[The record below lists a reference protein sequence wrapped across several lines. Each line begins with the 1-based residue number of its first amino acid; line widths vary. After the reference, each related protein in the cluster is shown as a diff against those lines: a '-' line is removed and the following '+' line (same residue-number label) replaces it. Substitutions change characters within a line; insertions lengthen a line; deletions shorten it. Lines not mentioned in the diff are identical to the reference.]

1 MLAGPREQ
9 SDHEVRSSPQ
19 PRIVSP
25 IVPKNSIGGRAL
37 VAVIA
42 IMTFLASLTTGAV
55 MLVRA
60 SAGHWQDEVAREVTI
75 QVRPRDARDIESDLR
90 RAADLARAT
99 PGVAEV
105 TALSREQ
112 SARLLE
118 PWLGA
123 GLALDDLPV
132 PRLIVVKLA
141 PEARPD
147 LDRLRRTLAAE
158 VATATLDDH
167 RAWIERMRAMSRTS
181 LLIGALVLLLVVA
194 ATVLSVTFATRG
206 AIAANRAIIEVL
218 HYIGART
225 SFIAGHFHLHFLSL
239 GLKGG
244 VIGAGAAILLFAFA
258 QLASRWLLGGA
269 GESGLTMLFGAFSL
283 GVAGY
288 AVILLQIVL
297 IAVATALTSRYTVNR
312 TLDTIE

>member
-9 SDHEVRSSPQ
+9 SDPQVRSGPQ
-19 PRIVSP
+19 PRIVSS

-60 SAGHWQDEVAREVTI
+60 SAGQWQDEVAREVTI
-75 QVRPRDARDIESDLR
+75 QVRPRDGRDIEADLR

-105 TALSREQ
+105 TAYSREQ

-141 PEARPD
+141 REVQPD
-147 LDRLRRTLAAE
+147 LGRLRQALASQ

-181 LLIGALVLLLVVA
+181 LLVGALVLVLVVA

-225 SFIAGHFHLHFLSL
+225 SFIAGHFQFHFLL
-239 GLKGG
+239 LALKGG
-244 VIGAGAAILLFAFA
+244 AIGAAAAILLFAFA
-258 QLASRWLLGGA
+258 HLVSRWLLGSA
-269 GESGLTMLFGAFSL
+269 GESELSMLFGTFSL
-283 GVAGY
+283 GVPGY
-288 AVILLQIVL
+288 AVILLQVVL

-312 TLDTIE
+312 TLDMIE